1 MDISHDHTDFGP
13 QIPFW
18 ALKAYFRL
26 FNHQKY
32 VFSCSMLNSRS
43 MDISHDHTFGAYFC
57 LFDPWKYIFSSSLC
71 NYRST
76 DGSNDLYH
84 FWTLQCPVFIKFRI
98 SCPVRHFFED
108 LLGLMC
114 YENIQTI
121 PNMFG
126 GAPSPSK
133 TPTKTESVFILYFT
147 FSSNWTK

>member
-1 MDISHDHTDFGP
+1 MGQMTYIIFE
-13 QIPFW
+13 PFS
-18 ALKAYFRL
+18 AQFLLSFE
-26 FNHQKY
+26 
-32 VFSCSMLNSRS
+32 
-43 MDISHDHTFGAYFC
+43 
-57 LFDPWKYIFSSSLC
+57 
-71 NYRST
+71 
-76 DGSNDLYH
+76 YH
-84 FWTLQCPVFIKFRI
+84 VPSGI
-98 SCPVRHFFED
+98 FFED